1 MKILVTGSA
10 GFVGSNYLKRTLL
23 NGSNDIS
30 GVIALDKL
38 TYAGS
43 LDNIHNLQGDSRFEF
58 IQGDICDRKLVSQLF
73 TKVDAVVH
81 FAAESHVDRSI
92 NSSSEFIKTNV
103 MGTANL
109 LDALRDNPR
118 IRFLH
123 VSTDEVYGSISS
135 GSWNESAPLMPN
147 SPYSASKASSDL
159 LAISYFRTYGL
170 DIMISRCCNNYGP
183 NQYPEKIIPLFITNL
198 LSGRKIPLYGSGVN
212 IREWIH
218 VYDHCDA
225 INLILTTGK
234 SGEVYNIGSGYE
246 LSNLELTQKILE
258 RFGKSTESVVYVE
271 DRLGHDIRYSL
282 DCSKLNN
289 ELSFTC
295 KTSFEV
301 GLMDTIDWYR
311 ENSHWWKTRT
321 I

>member
-1 MKILVTGSA
+1 M
-10 GFVGSNYLKRTLL
+10 GSNYLKRTLL
-23 NGSNDIS
+23 NGSNEIS

-58 IQGDICDRKLVSQLF
+58 IQGDICDRELVSQLF

-109 LDALRDNPR
+109 LDALRNNPR

-135 GSWNESAPLMPN
+135 GSWNECAPLMPN

-159 LAISYFRTYGL
+159 MAISYFKTYGL

-198 LSGRKIPLYGSGVN
+198 LSERKIPLYGSGVN

-218 VYDHCDA
+218 VNDHCDA

-258 RFGKSTESVVYVE
+258 RFGKSTESIVYVE

-311 ENSHWWKTRT
+311 ENSHWWKART